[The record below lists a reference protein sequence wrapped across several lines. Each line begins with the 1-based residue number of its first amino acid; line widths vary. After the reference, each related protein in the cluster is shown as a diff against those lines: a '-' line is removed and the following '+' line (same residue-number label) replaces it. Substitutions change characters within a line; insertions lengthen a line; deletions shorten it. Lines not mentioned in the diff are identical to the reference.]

1 MIAAANAAETM
12 TLNLVV
18 TDAECLSEL
27 FARESGTERDFFA
40 LSALRVGVLALRQ
53 AAGVV
58 DHQAIRN
65 EGDRLVEVLRSSLSS
80 HYERTTTD
88 ISSLLEKYFDVN
100 DGALPQRIE
109 RLVKKDGDL
118 ESVLSRY
125 LNGGTSTLAVTLEK
139 HLGKD
144 SVLLQTLSPDRS
156 KGVIAAL
163 NEVLAESVRAQNEVI
178 AGQFTLDNADSALS
192 RLIRRISDENGQ
204 LRKGFGED
212 VSLLRKEFS
221 LDNRDGSLSR
231 LISQVEQ
238 SRKAI
243 VQEFSPENE
252 SSVLS
257 RIGKLLTQ
265 TNETIQGSLTLDDE
279 KSPLFR
285 LKRELVGVVEELNK
299 KNAEFHTEVR
309 EAITAITV
317 KRQESKRST
326 IHGREFHSAVE
337 EFVGIEA
344 RRLNDIF
351 EQTGEVPGVISR
363 CKKGD
368 AVVTLGPESQ
378 APGVRIVFEAKGN
391 KSYSLKQALDELHA
405 ARQNRD
411 SRHGV
416 FVFDRNA
423 APDGLDTLSRY
434 GSDII
439 VVWDAEDATTD
450 VNLRAAYSI
459 ARCIAVQESV
469 ADTTKK
475 GERVAIELAIDAIT
489 RNLEALGEI
498 ERLANTTRNNGEKIA
513 SKAVKLKSQIEQ
525 QLESVSEH
533 VVNL

>member
-1 MIAAANAAETM
+1 MIAPVIAAEPM

-27 FARESGTERDFFA
+27 FARDAGPDRDFFA

-109 RLVKKDGDL
+109 RLIKKDGDL
-118 ESVLSRY
+118 ESVLARY
-125 LNGGTSTLAVTLEK
+125 LYGGTSTLAVTLEK

-144 SVLLQTLSPDRS
+144 SALLQTLSSDRS
-156 KGVIAAL
+156 KGLVAAL
-163 NEVLAESVRAQNEVI
+163 NEVLTDSVRAQNEVI
-178 AGQFTLDNADSALS
+178 AGQFTLDNDESGLS

-221 LDNRDGSLSR
+221 LDNRDGSLFR
-231 LISQVEQ
+231 LISQVDQ

-243 VQEFSPENE
+243 IQEFSPENE
-252 SSVLS
+252 SSILS
-257 RIGKLLTQ
+257 RIGKLLAQ
-265 TNETIQGSLTLDDE
+265 TNESIQGSLTLDDE
-279 KSPLFR
+279 ESPLFR

-299 KNAEFHTEVR
+299 RNTEFHTEVR

-326 IHGREFHSAVE
+326 IHGLEFHSAVE
-337 EFVGIEA
+337 EFVGHEA

-391 KSYSLKQALDELHA
+391 KSYSLKQALDELHV

-423 APDGLDTLSRY
+423 APDGLDSLSRY
-434 GSDII
+434 GSDVI
-439 VVWDAEDATTD
+439 VIWDAADAATD
-450 VNLRAAYSI
+450 VNLRAAFSI

-498 ERLANTTRNNGEKIA
+498 ERLATTTRNNGEKIA
-513 SKAVKLKSQIEQ
+513 SKAVKLKTQIEQ